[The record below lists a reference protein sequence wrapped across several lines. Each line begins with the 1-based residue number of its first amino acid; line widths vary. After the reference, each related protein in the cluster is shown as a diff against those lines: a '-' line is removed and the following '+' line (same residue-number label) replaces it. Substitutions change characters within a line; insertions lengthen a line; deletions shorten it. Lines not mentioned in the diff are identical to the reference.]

1 MERERAAL
9 MSEMTMDRKAMM
21 RDYKETARPMGVY
34 RVWNPTTG
42 TSLVAASLDLTAIL
56 NRHRAQLKMG
66 AHPTTALQAE
76 WNAGASEAF
85 VFEIL
90 DTLVPTDP
98 PATDPIPELQ
108 ALEKMWL
115 EQLGLVADRMHT
127 LRSRRL
133 G

>member
-1 MERERAAL
+1 M
-9 MSEMTMDRKAMM
+9 MDRKAMV

-34 RVWNPTTG
+34 RVWNPVTG
-42 TSLVAASLDLTAIL
+42 TSLVAASLDLPAIL

-76 WNAGASEAF
+76 WNAGASADF
-85 VFEIL
+85 VFEVL
-90 DTLVPTDP
+90 DTLAPANP
-98 PATDPIPELQ
+98 PVADPIPELQ
-108 ALEKMWL
+108 ALEAMWL

-127 LRSRRL
+127 LRSRRI